1 MTVPKFTGEVT
12 GRPPREFEIEAERLH
27 FQTQEMIKKDK
38 IHQEEMREIFTK
50 NPHYHLMK
58 MTDIETEALGFQRN
72 ENGQLLKGNG
82 ERATEADEERLQ
94 KRIERVM
101 LSNNP
106 LFDEYD
112 VQYKDGFIYPV
123 DWRVMKH
130 KEREKVTRGS
140 NL

>member
-1 MTVPKFTGEVT
+1 MTVPNFTGEVT

-123 DWRVMKH
+123 DWRVIKH